1 MSPTLAIREPLAVLR
16 AELSPYPGRVAAAA
30 RISICCM
37 LTTVACM
44 ALEAPEAALSCYLI
58 FFAAKDDAQGSIAM
72 ALELIFGAALGIA
85 LGATFLMI
93 SADEPMLRLL
103 MVMIFTFVGM
113 FLAQASRLGPIGS
126 VAGFVLAAA
135 MTMFDVVPIPELLV
149 RGLFYMWQAV
159 AIPMVVLIIVSFIAA
174 PRVSALMRRAVVDCA
189 ETAAALLEG
198 RASARIFARDLLGQ
212 EAAKMRERRKTAFLF
227 FPGGAR
233 ERKRIRGARRC
244 ELRDARRGFYARG
257 RRPKPGAR
265 SAP

>member
-1 MSPTLAIREPLAVLR
+1 MLR

-103 MVMIFTFVGM
+103 MVIIFTFVGM

-135 MTMFDVVPIPELLV
+135 MTMFDIVPIPELLV

-174 PRVSALMRRAVVDCA
+174 PRVSALMRRA
-189 ETAAALLEG
+189 
-198 RASARIFARDLLGQ
+198 
-212 EAAKMRERRKTAFLF
+212 RRRLRGNC
-227 FPGGAR
+227 GGASR
-233 ERKRIRGARRC
+233 GPRLRPHLRPRLARAGSGQDARAAQNGVPVFPWRGAGAQARRGARRC
-244 ELRDARRGFYARG
+244 ELRDARGGLYARG
-257 RRPKPGAR
+257 RRPKPER
-265 SAP
+265 SLSASRT